1 MQKKTRLETLKN
13 SLEKKEKKLSEK
25 ISEHLKS
32 VKQANGQ
39 PLNDKRN
46 GNSTLKRWE
55 KQEYSIRNLNKE
67 IEITKKAIEVEENKV
82 IGLKKSKEYIP
93 NIIIELVEQG
103 KLNQWRK
110 HPNTFF
116 VNGVQKARL
125 YWDTKTQCIYHK
137 YAQEIEDK
145 EQRLIFSEVFNF
157 LANALNKK
165 SN

>member
-1 MQKKTRLETLKN
+1 MEKKTRLETLKN
-13 SLEKKEKKLSEK
+13 SLEKKEKKLNEK
-25 ISEHLKS
+25 ISENFKD
-32 VKQANGQ
+32 VQRANGQ

-82 IGLKKSKEYIP
+82 IGIKKSKEYIP
-93 NIIIELVEQG
+93 NIIIDLVDRG

-110 HPNTFF
+110 HPSTFF
-116 VNGVQKARL
+116 VSGVQKARL
-125 YWDTKTQCIYHK
+125 YWDNETQCIYHK

-145 EQRLIFSEVFNF
+145 EQRLIFSKMFNF
-157 LANALNKK
+157 LANELNKK